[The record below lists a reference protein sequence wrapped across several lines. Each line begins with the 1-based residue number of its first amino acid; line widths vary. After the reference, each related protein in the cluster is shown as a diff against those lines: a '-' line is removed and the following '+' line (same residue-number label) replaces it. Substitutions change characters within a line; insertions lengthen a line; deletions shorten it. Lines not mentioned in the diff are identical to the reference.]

1 MYKRDN
7 LSEDEQEE
15 EAIQEE
21 YEQKAKERILVM
33 VFLLEARPDIYHK
46 LMLALRMIFLKV
58 MIYFR

>member
-1 MYKRDN
+1 

-46 LMLALRMIFLKV
+46 LMLTLRMIFLKV

>member
-46 LMLALRMIFLKV
+46 LMLTLRMIFLKV